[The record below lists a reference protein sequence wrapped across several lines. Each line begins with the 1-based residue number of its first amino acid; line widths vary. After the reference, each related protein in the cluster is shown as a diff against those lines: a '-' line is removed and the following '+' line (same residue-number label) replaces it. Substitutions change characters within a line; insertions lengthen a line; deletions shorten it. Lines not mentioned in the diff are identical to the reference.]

1 MNMETNSV
9 HISNLNSCLS
19 YGDAASM
26 HVQNKRLAASRR
38 SPAPEW
44 IADPEKTRRVL
55 VCYLEK
61 RAAKASTGTLAERLK
76 AANALCILN
85 SKAKLRSLNKLCRE
99 YQKTQNPDRRRRLEI
114 QIRNLDADIFAT
126 KRGVAA
132 LVLRAAFLYWRSGL
146 SSPEVALELG
156 RPVHPV
162 CVRQW
167 LCRLNKLAKKQFGY
181 V

>member
-1 MNMETNSV
+1 MNMETKPV

-76 AANALCILN
+76 KADVTCI
-85 SKAKLRSLNKLCRE
+85 AKSEAKSRTLNKLCRE
-99 YQKTQNPDRRRRLEI
+99 YQKTQNPDRRKRLET

-126 KRGVAA
+126 KRGIGA
-132 LVLRAAFLYWRSGL
+132 LVLRAAFLYWRTGL
-146 SSPEVALELG
+146 SSPETAHALG
-156 RPVHPV
+156 APVHPV
-162 CVRQW
+162 AVRQW
-167 LCRLNKLAKKQFGY
+167 LHRLNTVAKQLGY